1 MRKSLSYALF
11 VTLALDT
18 PLWAESPKG
27 QSQAGK
33 PTSTPTT
40 TAQPASALPTPL
52 PADLFQGKVREAY
65 KAAGEIP
72 DVLAGLACYC
82 GCDKSHGHRNLL
94 DCFADDH
101 GAG

>member
-1 MRKSLSYALF
+1 M
-11 VTLALDT
+11 
-18 PLWAESPKG
+18 
-27 QSQAGK
+27 
-33 PTSTPTT
+33 
-40 TAQPASALPTPL
+40 
-52 PADLFQGKVREAY
+52 FQGKVREAY

-94 DCFADDH
+94 DCFVDDH